1 MTTTISDSLVEKIRK
16 LLALASELN
25 DSKEQAELAMQKAR
39 TLAVQ
44 HDIDLAAI
52 QVFDNK
58 KSEEPMEKSDEI
70 SLGGRKSV
78 CQKFICWL
86 LQNHFKVKIIYTTG
100 YDASWNRVQKIVFI
114 GKKSDIEIATYVN
127 QYLNNEFMRLWRN
140 YAKWSNAKVD
150 QRNSFIWGLYSGLS
164 DKLTAAEKTAK
175 EDGFTTL
182 AQTKT
187 VEEVEKVK
195 ECMALTVTSHQQ
207 RLEEAVDT
215 FFPRARS
222 VRTRTAY
229 AHSQTARSAGYS
241 QGQKISLR
249 RGLGSGGGGQLT

>member
-25 DSKEQAELAMQKAR
+25 DSKEQAEMAMQKAR
-39 TLAVQ
+39 ALAVQ
-44 HDIDLAAI
+44 HDIDLASI
-52 QVFDNK
+52 QVFENK
-58 KSEEPMEKSDEI
+58 KSDEPMEKSDEV

-127 QYLNNEFMRLWRN
+127 QYLNTEFMRLWRA

-150 QRNSFIWGLYSGLS
+150 QRNSFIWGLYNGLS
-164 DKLTAAEKTAK
+164 DKLEAAEKTAK
-175 EDGFTTL
+175 EDGFSAL

-187 VEEVEKVK
+187 VEEVEQVK
-195 ECMALTVTSHQQ
+195 ACMALTLKTHKE
-207 RLEEAVDT
+207 RLDEAVDQ
-215 FFPRARS
+215 FFPRCRT

-229 AHSQTARSAGYS
+229 AHSETARSAGYQ
-241 QGQKISLR
+241 QGQNINLR
-249 RGLGSGGGGQLT
+249 RGIGGGGGGQLT